1 MEDTDVT
8 DTAGVTTAADTDADT
23 TAAANTA
30 DVSTVPTLP
39 RLRFWVWGTV
49 VLGFG

>member
-8 DTAGVTTAADTDADT
+8 DTAGVTTAADT